1 MAPRRKKNWKPWVS
15 PSAFIDIVT
24 TVKYLG
30 KLRELASVAEE
41 NINQSRVQA
50 LLVEL
55 SNGNRTELRELLFVD
70 GDRSELNDDVE
81 VLVNGR
87 NIKFLD
93 GMATSLGREDR
104 VTLLYHGVRGF
115 PGG

>member
-1 MAPRRKKNWKPWVS
+1 MPK
-15 PSAFIDIVT
+15 
-24 TVKYLG
+24 VKYLG
-30 KLRELASVAEE
+30 KLRELTEVTEE
-41 NINQSRVQA
+41 EISQPQVQG

-55 SNGNRTELRELLFVD
+55 SNGS
-70 GDRSELNDDVE
+70 RSELRSLLFLDGDESDLNEDVE

-93 GMATSLGREDR
+93 GMATPLDNEDR

>member
-1 MAPRRKKNWKPWVS
+1 MTR
-15 PSAFIDIVT
+15 
-24 TVKYLG
+24 VKYLG

-41 NINQSRVQA
+41 DIDQPRVRA
-50 LLVEL
+50 LLTEL
-55 SNGNRTELRELLFVD
+55 SNGSRTELRELLFVD
-70 GDRSELNDDVE
+70 GDESELNDDVE

-93 GMATSLGREDR
+93 GMATPLARDDR

>member
-1 MAPRRKKNWKPWVS
+1 M
-15 PSAFIDIVT
+15 
-24 TVKYLG
+24 G
-30 KLRELASVAEE
+30 KLRELTGVAEE
-41 NINQSRVQA
+41 NISQPQVQP

-55 SNGNRTELRELLFVD
+55 SNGSRTELRELIFVN
-70 GDRSELNDDVE
+70 GDESELNEDVE

-93 GMATSLGREDR
+93 GMSTLLEQEDR

>member
-1 MAPRRKKNWKPWVS
+1 M
-15 PSAFIDIVT
+15 T

-30 KLRELASVAEE
+30 KLRELTGVAEE
-41 NINQSRVQA
+41 DISQPQVQA

-55 SNGNRTELRELLFVD
+55 SNGCRTELRELIFVD
-70 GDRSELNDDVE
+70 GDESELNEDVE

-93 GMATSLGREDR
+93 GMATSVGEEDR

>member
-55 SNGNRTELRELLFVD
+55 SNGNRTELRKLLFVD

>member
-1 MAPRRKKNWKPWVS
+1 MRS
-15 PSAFIDIVT
+15 
-24 TVKYLG
+24 
-30 KLRELASVAEE
+30 
-41 NINQSRVQA
+41 
-50 LLVEL
+50 
-55 SNGNRTELRELLFVD
+55 LLFVD
-70 GDRSELNDDVE
+70 GDESDLNEDVE

-93 GMATSLGREDR
+93 GMATLLDKEDR

>member
-1 MAPRRKKNWKPWVS
+1 MAK
-15 PSAFIDIVT
+15 
-24 TVKYLG
+24 VKYLA
-30 KLRELASVAEE
+30 KLRELAEVTEE
-41 NINQSRVQA
+41 EISQPRVQG

-55 SNGNRTELRELLFVD
+55 SNGS
-70 GDRSELNDDVE
+70 RSELRSLLFLDGDESDLNEDVE

-93 GMATSLGREDR
+93 GMATPLDNEDR

>member
-1 MAPRRKKNWKPWVS
+1 MAN
-15 PSAFIDIVT
+15 
-24 TVKYLG
+24 VKYLG
-30 KLRELASVAEE
+30 KLRELAEVTEE
-41 NINQSRVQA
+41 KIDEVEVQG
-50 LLVEL
+50 LLVAL
-55 SNGNRTELRELLFVD
+55 SNGTRAELRTLLFVD
-70 GDRSELNDDVE
+70 GDETDLNEDVE

-93 GMATSLGREDR
+93 GMATPLDEEDS

>member
-1 MAPRRKKNWKPWVS
+1 M
-15 PSAFIDIVT
+15 T

-30 KLRELASVAEE
+30 KLRELTGVAEE
-41 NINQSRVQA
+41 DISQPQVQA
-50 LLVEL
+50 LLIEL
-55 SNGNRTELRELLFVD
+55 SNGCRTELRELIFVD
-70 GDRSELNDDVE
+70 GDESELNEDVE

-93 GMATSLGREDR
+93 GMATSVGEEDR

>member
-1 MAPRRKKNWKPWVS
+1 M
-15 PSAFIDIVT
+15 T

-30 KLRELASVAEE
+30 KLRELTGVAEE
-41 NINQSRVQA
+41 DISQPQVQA
-50 LLVEL
+50 LLIEL
-55 SNGNRTELRELLFVD
+55 SNGCRNELRELIFVD
-70 GDRSELNDDVE
+70 GDESELNEDVE

-93 GMATSLGREDR
+93 GMATSVGEEDR

>member
-1 MAPRRKKNWKPWVS
+1 MAK
-15 PSAFIDIVT
+15 
-24 TVKYLG
+24 VKYLG
-30 KLRELASVAEE
+30 KLRELAEVTEE
-41 NINQSRVQA
+41 EISQPRVQG
-50 LLVEL
+50 LLLEL
-55 SNGNRTELRELLFVD
+55 SNGSRGELRSLLFLD
-70 GDRSELNDDVE
+70 GDESDLNEDVE

-93 GMATSLGREDR
+93 GMATLLGKEDR

>member
-1 MAPRRKKNWKPWVS
+1 M
-15 PSAFIDIVT
+15 T

-30 KLRELASVAEE
+30 KLRELTGVAEE
-41 NINQSRVQA
+41 DISQPQVQA
-50 LLVEL
+50 LLIGL
-55 SNGNRTELRELLFVD
+55 SNGCRTDLRELIFVD
-70 GDRSELNDDVE
+70 GDESELNEDVE

-93 GMATSLGREDR
+93 GMATSVREEDR

>member
-1 MAPRRKKNWKPWVS
+1 M
-15 PSAFIDIVT
+15 
-24 TVKYLG
+24 
-30 KLRELASVAEE
+30 ASVAEE
-41 NINQSRVQA
+41 IISQPQVQA

-55 SNGNRTELRELLFVD
+55 SNGSRTELRELLFVD
-70 GDRSELNDDVE
+70 GDETELNDDVE

-93 GMATSLGREDR
+93 GMATSLSREDR

>member
-1 MAPRRKKNWKPWVS
+1 M
-15 PSAFIDIVT
+15 T

-41 NINQSRVQA
+41 DIVQPRVQA

-70 GDRSELNDDVE
+70 GDESELNDDVE

-93 GMATSLGREDR
+93 GMATTLGQEDR

>member
-1 MAPRRKKNWKPWVS
+1 M
-15 PSAFIDIVT
+15 T

-30 KLRELASVAEE
+30 KLRELTGVAEE
-41 NINQSRVQA
+41 DISQPQVQA

-55 SNGNRTELRELLFVD
+55 SNGCRTELRELIFVD
-70 GDRSELNDDVE
+70 GDESELNEDVE

-93 GMATSLGREDR
+93 GMSTLLEQEDR

>member
-1 MAPRRKKNWKPWVS
+1 M
-15 PSAFIDIVT
+15 T

-30 KLRELASVAEE
+30 KLRELSNVAEE
-41 NINQSRVQA
+41 DITQSQVQA

-55 SNGNRTELRELLFVD
+55 SNGSRNELRELLFVD
-70 GDRSELNDDVE
+70 GDKSELNEDVE

-93 GMATSLGREDR
+93 GMSTPLEQEDR

>member
-1 MAPRRKKNWKPWVS
+1 M
-15 PSAFIDIVT
+15 T

-30 KLRELASVAEE
+30 KLRELTGVAEE
-41 NINQSRVQA
+41 DISQPQVQA

-55 SNGNRTELRELLFVD
+55 SNGCRTELRELIFVD
-70 GDRSELNDDVE
+70 GDESELNEDVE

-93 GMATSLGREDR
+93 GMATSVSEEDR

>member
-1 MAPRRKKNWKPWVS
+1 M
-15 PSAFIDIVT
+15 T

-30 KLRELASVAEE
+30 KLRELTGVAEE
-41 NINQSRVQA
+41 NISQPQVQA

-55 SNGNRTELRELLFVD
+55 SNGSRTELRELIFVD
-70 GDRSELNDDVE
+70 GDESDLNEDVE

-93 GMATSLGREDR
+93 GMATSLDKEDR

>member
-1 MAPRRKKNWKPWVS
+1 
-15 PSAFIDIVT
+15 VT

-30 KLRELASVAEE
+30 KLRELTGVAEE
-41 NINQSRVQA
+41 KISQPQVQA

-55 SNGNRTELRELLFVD
+55 SNGSRTELRELIFVD
-70 GDRSELNDDVE
+70 GDESDLNEDVE

-93 GMATSLGREDR
+93 GMATSLDKEDR

>member
-1 MAPRRKKNWKPWVS
+1 M
-15 PSAFIDIVT
+15 T
-24 TVKYLG
+24 G
-30 KLRELASVAEE
+30 VAEE
-41 NINQSRVQA
+41 NIIQSQVQA

-55 SNGNRTELRELLFVD
+55 SNGSRTELRELIFVD
-70 GDRSELNDDVE
+70 GDESDLNEDVE

-93 GMATSLGREDR
+93 GMATLLDKEDR

>member
-1 MAPRRKKNWKPWVS
+1 M
-15 PSAFIDIVT
+15 
-24 TVKYLG
+24 
-30 KLRELASVAEE
+30 
-41 NINQSRVQA
+41 
-50 LLVEL
+50 
-55 SNGNRTELRELLFVD
+55 LLFLD
-70 GDRSELNDDVE
+70 GDESDLNEDVE

-93 GMATSLGREDR
+93 GMATPLDKEDR

>member
-1 MAPRRKKNWKPWVS
+1 M
-15 PSAFIDIVT
+15 
-24 TVKYLG
+24 G
-30 KLRELASVAEE
+30 KLRELTGVAEE
-41 NINQSRVQA
+41 DINRPQVQA
-50 LLVEL
+50 LLIEL
-55 SNGNRTELRELLFVD
+55 SNGNRIELRELLFVD
-70 GDRSELNDDVE
+70 GNDAELNEDVE

-93 GMATSLGREDR
+93 GMSTLLGKEDR

>member
-1 MAPRRKKNWKPWVS
+1 M
-15 PSAFIDIVT
+15 T
-24 TVKYLG
+24 G
-30 KLRELASVAEE
+30 VAEE
-41 NINQSRVQA
+41 NISQPQVQA

-55 SNGNRTELRELLFVD
+55 SNGSRTELRELIFVD
-70 GDRSELNDDVE
+70 GDESDLNEDVE

-93 GMATSLGREDR
+93 GMATLLDKEDR

>member
-1 MAPRRKKNWKPWVS
+1 MAR
-15 PSAFIDIVT
+15 
-24 TVKYLG
+24 VKYLG
-30 KLRELASVAEE
+30 KLRELAKVAEE
-41 NINQSRVQA
+41 EISQARVQA
-50 LLVEL
+50 LLGDL
-55 SNGNRTELRELLFVD
+55 SNGDREELRQLLFVD
-70 GDRSELNDDVE
+70 GDQSELNEDVE

-93 GMATSLGREDR
+93 GMLTPVGREDL

>member
-1 MAPRRKKNWKPWVS
+1 MRS
-15 PSAFIDIVT
+15 
-24 TVKYLG
+24 
-30 KLRELASVAEE
+30 
-41 NINQSRVQA
+41 
-50 LLVEL
+50 
-55 SNGNRTELRELLFVD
+55 LLFVD
-70 GDRSELNDDVE
+70 GDESDLNEDVE

-93 GMATSLGREDR
+93 GMATLLYKEDR

>member
-1 MAPRRKKNWKPWVS
+1 M
-15 PSAFIDIVT
+15 T

-30 KLRELASVAEE
+30 KLRELTGIAEE
-41 NINQSRVQA
+41 DISQPQVQA

-55 SNGNRTELRELLFVD
+55 SNGSRTELRELLFED
-70 GDRSELNDDVE
+70 GDESDLNEDVE

-93 GMATSLGREDR
+93 GMSTPLEQEDR

>member
-1 MAPRRKKNWKPWVS
+1 M
-15 PSAFIDIVT
+15 T

-30 KLRELASVAEE
+30 KLRELTGVAEE
-41 NINQSRVQA
+41 DISQPQVQA
-50 LLVEL
+50 LLIEL
-55 SNGNRTELRELLFVD
+55 SNGCRTELRELIFVD
-70 GDRSELNDDVE
+70 GDESELNEDVE
-81 VLVNGR
+81 ILVNGR

-93 GMATSLGREDR
+93 GMATSVGEEDR

>member
-1 MAPRRKKNWKPWVS
+1 M
-15 PSAFIDIVT
+15 
-24 TVKYLG
+24 
-30 KLRELASVAEE
+30 
-41 NINQSRVQA
+41 
-50 LLVEL
+50 EL
-55 SNGNRTELRELLFVD
+55 SNGGRQELRSLLFLD
-70 GDRSELNDDVE
+70 GDESELNDDVE

-93 GMATSLGREDR
+93 GMQTPLTAEDR